1 MTLES
6 PNDKTDQYS
15 SNNQHMDN
23 MKCNIGLQSPNDK
36 IHQYNC
42 NNKHMS
48 NKQ

>member
-15 SNNQHMDN
+15 SNNQHME